1 MYKRDAEIE
10 TKRDKGEGEGEGG
23 GKETRI
29 IVEKDTF
36 LELNVSKH

>member
-23 GKETRI
+23 KETRI

>member
-10 TKRDKGEGEGEGG
+10 TKRDKGEGEGG